1 MSGALVKWNGGQMVK
16 PSPVGRC
23 RAAREA
29 ALALLRPA
37 PVLPARTNGNGSPAI
52 MRAGDVVDVPHICSV
67 REEPY
72 VARYVIG
79 ADGRYRYA
87 QTIKVTE
94 ALFLGLY
101 AGNPHRAVVP
111 CEATAEETC
120 PWCGASGFGSI
131 RCGVCHCEICYGRTA
146 GLFFRCRPSCPGQ
159 GNMVWIS
166 EPHEGVKPS
175 ETRRRWG
182 TR

>member
-1 MSGALVKWNGGQMVK
+1 MAGELVKWIGGQLVK
-16 PSPVGRC
+16 PKSPGEKR
-23 RAAREA
+23 RLIGD
-29 ALALLRPA
+29 ALALFRPA
-37 PVLPARTNGNGSPAI
+37 PVLPARTNGNGSTAI
-52 MRAGDVVDVPHICSV
+52 MRAGDVVDLPRICAV
-67 REEPY
+67 HDRPY
-72 VARYVIG
+72 AARYVIG
-79 ADGRYRYA
+79 ADGRYRHA

-94 ALFLGLY
+94 ALFLGQY
-101 AGNPHRAVVP
+101 AGNPHKAVVP
-111 CEATAEETC
+111 CEATADETC